1 MIDRTLIDKLTEMV
15 NKEKKVKEFKRR
27 LRLKGKVMAKRTTK
41 KGNITFTVIKEEEE
55 FRFTVLR
62 SHKERFALAEKLAIG
77 KSVAVEGIPKLG
89 IIICTRLKLMD
100 KGIDTSRQMT

>member
-1 MIDRTLIDKLTEMV
+1 M
-15 NKEKKVKEFKRR
+15 
-27 LRLKGKVMAKRTTK
+27 
-41 KGNITFTVIKEEEE
+41 
-55 FRFTVLR
+55 LR

-100 KGIDTSRQMT
+100 KGIDTSRQMTLM